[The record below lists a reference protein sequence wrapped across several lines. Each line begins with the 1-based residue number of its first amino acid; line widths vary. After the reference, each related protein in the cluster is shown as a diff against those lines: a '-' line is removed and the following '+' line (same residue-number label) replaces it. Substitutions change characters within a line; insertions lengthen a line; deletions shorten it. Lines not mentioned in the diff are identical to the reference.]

1 MIVVLEIRNLE
12 KRLGDF
18 ALHNISLTIGEGEYF
33 MVLGP
38 TGAGKTVLLET
49 IAGIIKP
56 ESGNIFLF
64 GRDIT
69 VLPPEERGFSIVY
82 QDFMLFPHL
91 TVFENIAFGLRE
103 QRLPFPGLRDRVTG
117 ISELLGISDLLERAP
132 HTLSGGE
139 QQRAAM
145 ARALVMRPRIL
156 LLDEPMSALD
166 AASRIRLRQELKRIH
181 RNTGTTVI
189 HITHYFEDLFPLA
202 DRLAVMQDGAIVQVG
217 TPEEIFNQPESD
229 FVAHFTGMENI
240 FRGSAV
246 RRGDEVE
253 IDLGPIVLHAVTPL
267 EGDVIAGIRAD
278 ELILSPEPF
287 DSTAR
292 NTFRGT
298 VSEIQANGVF
308 SRVVVD
314 VGVPMCG
321 IITRQSLFRL
331 GLTPGQEITV
341 IFKASAVHVFPA

>member
-1 MIVVLEIRNLE
+1 MLVINNLE
-12 KRLGDF
+12 TKLGEF
-18 ALHNISLTIGEGEYF
+18 ALRDISLTIREGEYF
-33 MVLGP
+33 MILGP

-49 IAGIIKP
+49 IAGIHEPDTGSI
-56 ESGNIFLF
+56 SLN

-69 VLPPEERGFSIVY
+69 SLPPEERGFSIVY

-103 QRLPFPGLRDRVTG
+103 QGIALSEIRDRVTG
-117 ISELLGISDLLERAP
+117 MSELLGISGLLERAP

-139 QQRAAM
+139 QQRAAL
-145 ARALVMRPRIL
+145 ARALVMHPRIL

-166 AASRIRLRQELKRIH
+166 AASRIRMRQELKRIH
-181 RNTGTTVI
+181 RTTGTTMI

-202 DRLAVMQDGAIVQVG
+202 DRLSVMQDGRIVQTG
-217 TPEEIFNQPESD
+217 TPEEIFNRPESD

-240 FRGSAV
+240 FRGRAV
-246 RRGDEVE
+246 RKGDEVE
-253 IDLGPIVLHAVTPL
+253 IDIGPIVLHTVTPL

-278 ELILSPEPF
+278 ELIFSPETF

-308 SRVVVD
+308 SRVFVD
-314 VGVPMCG
+314 VGVTLCG
-321 IITRQSLFRL
+321 IITRKSLLRL
-331 GLTPGQEITV
+331 GLTRGQEITV
-341 IFKASAVHVFPA
+341 LFKASAVHVFPA

>member
-1 MIVVLEIRNLE
+1 MLVISNLE
-12 KRLGDF
+12 KSLGDF
-18 ALHNISLTIGEGEYF
+18 TLHDISLTIGEGEYF
-33 MVLGP
+33 MILGP

-49 IAGIIKP
+49 IAGIHEPDTGSI
-56 ESGNIFLF
+56 SLN

-69 VLPPEERGFSIVY
+69 SLPPEERGFSIVY

-103 QRLPFPGLRDRVTG
+103 QGLPFPEIRDKVTE
-117 ISELLGISDLLERAP
+117 ISELLGISSLLERAP
-132 HTLSGGE
+132 LTLSGGE
-139 QQRAAM
+139 QQRAAL
-145 ARALVMRPRIL
+145 ARALVMRPRVL

-166 AASRIRLRQELKRIH
+166 AASRTRLRQELKRIH
-181 RNTGTTVI
+181 HSTGTTMI

-202 DRLAVMQDGAIVQVG
+202 DRLSVMQDGRIVQTG
-217 TPEEIFNQPESD
+217 TPEEIFNRPESD

-240 FRGSAV
+240 FRGRAV
-246 RRGDEVE
+246 RKGEEVE
-253 IDLGPIVLHAVTPL
+253 IDIGPIVLHTITSL

-278 ELILSPEPF
+278 ELIFSPETF

-308 SRVVVD
+308 SRVFVD
-314 VGVPMCG
+314 VGVTLCG
-321 IITRQSLFRL
+321 IITRKSLIRL
-331 GLTPGQEITV
+331 DLVRGQEITV